1 MAALTLFIFSLLVS
15 TTFAIE
21 DLEKP
26 QVVEKEE
33 RPAFQALPLRL
44 AADKKE
50 FYFHVY
56 FHEIFD
62 GVKKTTETVISPNND
77 FPEFGQ
83 IGIMDV
89 PLWSDLNEKT
99 LIARMQGAALQSD
112 QNTYG
117 WHLSCSIEFE
127 LPALK
132 GSTLQIMGRALQLTS
147 PREFAIVGGT
157 GVFTLAQ
164 GVIYGR
170 RLSSPDDSLWIELKI
185 NGYYT
190 PMTQPPWK

>member
-33 RPAFQALPLRL
+33 RPAFQALPLL

-62 GVKKTTETVISPNND
+62 GVNKTTETVISPNTD

-89 PLWSDLNEKT
+89 PLWSDLNQKT
-99 LIARMQGAALQSD
+99 IIARMQGATLQSD
-112 QNTYG
+112 QKTYG
-117 WHLSCSIEFE
+117 WHLSCSIAFE

-132 GSTLQIMGRALQLTS
+132 G
-147 PREFAIVGGT
+147 
-157 GVFTLAQ
+157 
-164 GVIYGR
+164 
-170 RLSSPDDSLWIELKI
+170 
-185 NGYYT
+185 
-190 PMTQPPWK
+190 